1 MAQDLNS
8 CTFVGRLTRDSE
20 IRYSQS
26 NLAIVRFSLA
36 INRRK
41 QVNGQWQDVASFLD
55 FSWMGSAAEKTSQ
68 YLTRGRQVA
77 VQSEALTSSYEDRSG
92 QKRTRVE
99 FSVRSLQLLAG
110 SASEDRPQPPE
121 PETGHSRAYE
131 KATAPGTDYSIGP
144 EAFDDDEVPF

>member
-20 IRYSQS
+20 IRYSQG

-68 YLTRGRQVA
+68 YLTKGRQVA
-77 VQSEALTSSYEDRSG
+77 VQAEALTSSYEDRSG

-99 FSVRSLQLLAG
+99 FSVKSLQLIG
-110 SASEDRPQPPE
+110 SSSEGGPQPQASA
-121 PETGHSRAYE
+121 GSRAYE

>member
-20 IRYSQS
+20 IRYSQG

-77 VQSEALTSSYEDRSG
+77 EGRIG
-92 QKRTRVE
+92 
-99 FSVRSLQLLAG
+99 SLGLAD
-110 SASEDRPQPPE
+110 AS
-121 PETGHSRAYE
+121 
-131 KATAPGTDYSIGP
+131 
-144 EAFDDDEVPF
+144 